1 MYDLHVSH
9 VTLQQSLIVAEGVSR
24 QPFLEVILSNCE
36 LKQCCT
42 EAATSI
48 SVTLTSLQVMLIS
61 AGMCCCVLHVEE
73 VTKYLIRRMLLPS

>member
-61 AGMCCCVLHVEE
+61 AGVCCCVLNLVDITTQFIGMF
-73 VTKYLIRRMLLPS
+73 VLA

>member
-1 MYDLHVSH
+1 MHDLHVSH

-61 AGMCCCVLHVEE
+61 AGVRCCVLNLVDITTQFIGMF
-73 VTKYLIRRMLLPS
+73 VLA